1 MICECGGTSHVINSA
16 RQKRFVRGRLECNVC
31 GNRWNTMESVLVG
44 RQMVQPDVAVKR
56 PQKPSKTI
64 KRVDKGK
71 QRAAVE
77 SLSELF
83 DEDINEIKAEL
94 GITDDW

>member
-1 MICECGGTSHVINSA
+1 
-16 RQKRFVRGRLECNVC
+16 
-31 GNRWNTMESVLVG
+31 
-44 RQMVQPDVAVKR
+44 MVQPDVAVKR
-56 PQKPSKTI
+56 PEKPSKTI